1 MWKGSAMV
9 RCMFEI
15 GTFPRT
21 SARASLDDFKVS
33 LQCAGFLHSRNLIRG
48 AGDFHLSKEFT
59 DMGRKLWCKI
69 LSTTVTK
76 AISPIFATCLLP
88 RCSSQLGGVP
98 SVHRSDDPGASLLTH
113 TDQWVRGN
121 EWFLGMSS

>member
-33 LQCAGFLHSRNLIRG
+33 FQCAGFLHSRNLIRG
-48 AGDFHLSKEFT
+48 AGDLHLSKEFT

-76 AISPIFATCLLP
+76 AISSIFAPCLLP
-88 RCSSQLGGVP
+88 TA
-98 SVHRSDDPGASLLTH
+98 VHSLVVFHRFIARMTWELL
-113 TDQWVRGN
+113 
-121 EWFLGMSS
+121 F

>member
-33 LQCAGFLHSRNLIRG
+33 FQCAGFLHSRNLIRG

-59 DMGRKLWCKI
+59 DMGRKFRRKI
-69 LSTTVTK
+69 LSTTVD
-76 AISPIFATCLLP
+76 
-88 RCSSQLGGVP
+88 GGVA
-98 SVHRSDDPGASLLTH
+98 HR
-113 TDQWVRGN
+113 
-121 EWFLGMSS
+121 EY